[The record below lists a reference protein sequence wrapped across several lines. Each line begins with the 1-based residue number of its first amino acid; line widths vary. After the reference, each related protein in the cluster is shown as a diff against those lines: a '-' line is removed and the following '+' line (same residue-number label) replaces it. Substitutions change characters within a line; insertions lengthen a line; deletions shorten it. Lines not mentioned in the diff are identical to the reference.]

1 MSQVLGV
8 SVTDLQ
14 VASVIME
21 AETGNVLARNTA
33 DLVDATPDSVLDAIT
48 QLVETVPFEVEA
60 ITVACAQRS
69 IQVALHNTVTAG
81 KSGDPEWYRR
91 TIVTDT
97 PFAFANVAAAQS
109 DQRGQVVVIDLADDA
124 IPFNEL
130 SIAAVDT
137 ETATVVGAVQLPG
150 GGQREP
156 VTEPSGAATV
166 GEAFSLLPASETGRT
181 GVFVVGPGAAVPGVA
196 AALEYETQL
205 PVQIAEAPTYAAA
218 HGAALHGRTRLR
230 SGSARARWIILAGAA
245 LAALVLAIVV
255 GVVVL
260 VADAEDSPTP
270 ANSTVSSGA
279 PSSTSTSTP
288 AHHLLDAAPDHDD
301 HAGGGHRDADR
312 GARPAADGHGHPS
325 AADDHA
331 DDDTAAGGHDHDDDH
346 DDHEFAPARRWIVGG
361 SRAGQRCDRRLRS
374 DLRPGRVR

>member
-33 DLVDATPDSVLDAIT
+33 DLSDAGPDSVLDAVT

-69 IQVALHNTVTAG
+69 VQVALHNTITAG
-81 KSGDPEWYRR
+81 ASADPEWYRR

-156 VTEPSGAATV
+156 VTEPSGASTV
-166 GEAFSLLPASETGRT
+166 GEAFRLLPVSETGRT
-181 GVFVVGPGAAVPGVA
+181 GVFVVGPGAAVAGVA

-230 SGSARARWIILAGAA
+230 SGSARTRWIILVGAA

-255 GVVVL
+255 AVVVL
-260 VADAEDSPTP
+260 VADSEDSPTP
-270 ANSTVSSGA
+270 ANSTVSS
-279 PSSTSTSTP
+279 SSTPTTTSTP
-288 AHHLLDAAPDHDD
+288 SRTSSTPRSTTTTTTQDQ
-301 HAGGGHRDADR
+301 
-312 GARPAADGHGHPS
+312 
-325 AADDHA
+325 
-331 DDDTAAGGHDHDDDH
+331 DTDTPT
-346 DDHEFAPARRWIVGG
+346 EAPAPPQTVTVTPPPRTITQTTTPPPVTTTTTTTTTTSVPPASGASQAASAVKPSSVG
-361 SRAGQRCDRRLRS
+361 
-374 DLRPGRVR
+374 

>member
-33 DLVDATPDSVLDAIT
+33 DLSDATPDSVLDAVT

-69 IQVALHNTVTAG
+69 VQVALHNTITAG
-81 KSGDPEWYRR
+81 ASGDPEWYRR

-156 VTEPSGAATV
+156 VTDPSGAATV
-166 GEAFSLLPASETGRT
+166 GEAFRLLPVSETGRT

-230 SGSARARWIILAGAA
+230 TGSARTRWIILAGAA

-255 GVVVL
+255 AVVVL
-260 VADAEDSPTP
+260 VADSEDSPTP
-270 ANSTVSSGA
+270 ANSTES
-279 PSSTSTSTP
+279 SSTTPTTTSTP
-288 AHHLLDAAPDHDD
+288 SRTSSTPRPTTTTDTATQDQGTDTPTEAPAPPQTVTVTPPPQTVTRTTTPPPVTTTTPPTTTTTVPDPSGG
-301 HAGGGHRDADR
+301 AGGS
-312 GARPAADGHGHPS
+312 PAASVVKPS
-325 AADDHA
+325 S
-331 DDDTAAGGHDHDDDH
+331 AG
-346 DDHEFAPARRWIVGG
+346 
-361 SRAGQRCDRRLRS
+361 
-374 DLRPGRVR
+374 

>member
-33 DLVDATPDSVLDAIT
+33 DLVDATPDSVLDAVT

-166 GEAFSLLPASETGRT
+166 AEAFRLLPVSETGRT
-181 GVFVVGPGAAVPGVA
+181 GVFVVGPGASVPGVA
-196 AALEYETQL
+196 AALEYEMQL

-230 SGSARARWIILAGAA
+230 SGSARTRWIILAGAA

-255 GVVVL
+255 AVVVL

-270 ANSTVSSGA
+270 ANSTVSSSATPSTTSTPRTTSSA
-279 PSSTSTSTP
+279 PSSTTTTTTQAEDTDTP
-288 AHHLLDAAPDHDD
+288 TEAPAPQQTVTVTPPPRTVTRTTTPPPAPTTTTTTTTTTTVPNPSGG
-301 HAGGGHRDADR
+301 AGES
-312 GARPAADGHGHPS
+312 PAASAVKPS
-325 AADDHA
+325 P
-331 DDDTAAGGHDHDDDH
+331 AG
-346 DDHEFAPARRWIVGG
+346 
-361 SRAGQRCDRRLRS
+361 
-374 DLRPGRVR
+374 

>member
-33 DLVDATPDSVLDAIT
+33 DLADATPDSVLDAIT
-48 QLVETVPFEVEA
+48 QLAETVPFEVES
-60 ITVACAQRS
+60 ITVACAERS
-69 IQVALHNTVTAG
+69 TQVALHNTITAG

-124 IPFNEL
+124 VPFNEL

-156 VTEPSGAATV
+156 VTDPSGAATV
-166 GEAFSLLPASETGRT
+166 AEAFRLLPVTETGRT
-181 GVFVVGPGAAVPGVA
+181 GVFVVGPGASIPGVA
-196 AALEYETQL
+196 SALEYETQL

-230 SGSARARWIILAGAA
+230 SGSARTRWIMLAAAA
-245 LAALVLAIVV
+245 LAALILAVV
-255 GVVVL
+255 VVVVVL
-260 VADAEDSPTP
+260 VADAEDSPSPASNTASSSATP
-270 ANSTVSSGA
+270 STTTSSPRTTSSTPRPTTTTTQEQAPETTQAPAQAPAPPQTVTVTPPTRTVTPTTTTPPTSSEQPASSG
-279 PSSTSTSTP
+279 PSDSQAS
-288 AHHLLDAAPDHDD
+288 
-301 HAGGGHRDADR
+301 
-312 GARPAADGHGHPS
+312 GASSPAAASVTKPS
-325 AADDHA
+325 
-331 DDDTAAGGHDHDDDH
+331 TGG
-346 DDHEFAPARRWIVGG
+346 
-361 SRAGQRCDRRLRS
+361 
-374 DLRPGRVR
+374 

>member
-33 DLVDATPDSVLDAIT
+33 DLSDAGPDSVLDAVT

-69 IQVALHNTVTAG
+69 VQVALHNAITAG
-81 KSGDPEWYRR
+81 ASGDPEWYRR

-156 VTEPSGAATV
+156 VTEPTGAATV
-166 GEAFSLLPASETGRT
+166 GEAFRLLPVSETGRT

-230 SGSARARWIILAGAA
+230 SGSARTRWIILAGAA

-255 GVVVL
+255 AVVVL

-270 ANSTVSSGA
+270 ANTTGSS
-279 PSSTSTSTP
+279 SSTPTTTSTP
-288 AHHLLDAAPDHDD
+288 SRTSSTPRPTTTTATQDEDTDTPTEAPAPPQTVTVTPPPQTVTRTTTPPTTTTTTPPTTTTTPPD
-301 HAGGGHRDADR
+301 
-312 GARPAADGHGHPS
+312 PS
-325 AADDHA
+325 G
-331 DDDTAAGGHDHDDDH
+331 AAG
-346 DDHEFAPARRWIVGG
+346 ESQAASAVKPSPAG
-361 SRAGQRCDRRLRS
+361 
-374 DLRPGRVR
+374 